1 VGAPAVGRAV
11 CRGSGAT
18 MRSLTGRGCEHGG
31 ITPVLATRGIAY
43 GNGWGLSS
51 WVVEW
56 TLAWLPQWHRL
67 RVRGERRGDIDEG
80 LLKLGCA
87 LISAENSEAFFI
99 RGGKCQFMSY
109 CWRYLLQFC

>member
-1 VGAPAVGRAV
+1 
-11 CRGSGAT
+11 

-31 ITPVLATRGIAY
+31 MTPVLATRGIAY